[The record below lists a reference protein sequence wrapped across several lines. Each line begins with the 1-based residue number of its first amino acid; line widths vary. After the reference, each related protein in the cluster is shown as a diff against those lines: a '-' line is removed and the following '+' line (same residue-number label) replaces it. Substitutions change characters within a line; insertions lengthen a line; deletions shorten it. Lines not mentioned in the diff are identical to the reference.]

1 MTFASATPQPASPPT
16 SPKVGL
22 FVTCLVD
29 MFRPSVGFATVK
41 LLQLA
46 GCRVD
51 VPDNQTCCGQP
62 SYNSGDRRS
71 TTEIARN
78 VIDSFE
84 GFEYVV
90 GPSGSCIGMLH
101 QYPELFAATDPYR
114 ARADQLAARAYEITS
129 FLTGVMH
136 FDAVLAEHSTSHN
149 KKVTYH
155 DSCAGLRE
163 LGIKQQPRQLLGN
176 VSGVELVEM
185 EESETCCGFGGT
197 FCIKYPDISNRMVS
211 DKTANASASG
221 AELLLGGDLGCLL
234 NMAGKLQ
241 REGTQLEVRHIVE
254 VLAGMTD
261 TPAIG
266 ASKSDRNYVH
276 NDDLARE
283 A

>member
-1 MTFASATPQPASPPT
+1 MTTASPAQPSS
-16 SPKVGL
+16 SPRVGL

-29 MFRPSVGFATVK
+29 LFRPSVGFATVK

-46 GCRVD
+46 GCD
-51 VPDNQTCCGQP
+51 VQVPENQTCCGQP
-62 SYNSGDRRS
+62 SYNSGDRHS
-71 TTEIARN
+71 TAEIART

-101 QYPELFAATDPYR
+101 QYPDLFETTDPYH
-114 ARADQLAARAYEITS
+114 ARAERLAARAFEITS
-129 FLTGVMH
+129 FLTDVLQ
-136 FDAVLAEHSTSHN
+136 FDALLAKHAHDYP

-163 LGIKQQPRQLLGN
+163 LGVKQQPRQLLSQ
-176 VSGVELVEM
+176 VSGVELTEM

-197 FCIKYPDISNRMVS
+197 FCIKYPDISNRMVG
-211 DKTANASASG
+211 DKAANAQATG

-241 REGTQLEVRHIVE
+241 REGAKLEVRHIVE

-266 ASKSDRNYVH
+266 AGKSDSNY
-276 NDDLARE
+276 DLGRE